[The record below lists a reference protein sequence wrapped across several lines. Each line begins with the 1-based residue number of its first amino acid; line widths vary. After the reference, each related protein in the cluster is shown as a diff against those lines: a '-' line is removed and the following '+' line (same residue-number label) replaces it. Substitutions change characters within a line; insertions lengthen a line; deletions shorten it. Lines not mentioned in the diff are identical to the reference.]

1 MSANTEEIR
10 GADKPRMLNS
20 ILPDLTDNYV
30 EEDGGLLVK
39 NVILLAAG
47 TWTDFKAQTP
57 LHYPTETLQKDAA
70 NWRSSTYWA
79 RHMGGA
85 PRNIVTDRLGDV
97 RNPHYDPNAAG
108 GAIVGDVF
116 YDGLTQTSRDGAALA
131 IAKAKAGTPLAVSAE
146 HGGTETWDPVEK
158 RFVATSL
165 AFYGLASVDKGAC
178 SVCGLPKKA
187 NESQQNGV
195 REMEQAEF
203 DKALADLKAG
213 ILGEVDAK
221 FAALKIPAD
230 PAAKVAELSATNE
243 GLVRELS
250 EAKKRIDALE
260 KTPAPKTMAGPVKEL
275 EDAPKEKLPRIVG
288 GSIVCE

>member
-10 GADKPRMLNS
+10 GPDKPRMLNS
-20 ILPDLTDNYV
+20 VLPDLNDNYV
-30 EEDGGLLVK
+30 EVDGGLLVK

-47 TWTDFKAQTP
+47 VWTDSKAQTP
-57 LHYPTETLQKDAA
+57 LYYPPETLKKDAA
-70 NWRSSTYWA
+70 NWVASAYWA

-97 RNPHYDPNAAG
+97 RNPRYDPNVAG

-116 YDGLTQTSRDGAALA
+116 YDRLTQTSRDGAALA
-131 IAKAKAGTPLAVSAE
+131 IAKARAGTPLAVSAE
-146 HGGTETWDPVEK
+146 HGGTEAWDPIEK
-158 RFVATSL
+158 RFMATSL

-178 SVCGLPKKA
+178 KVCGLPKKA
-187 NESQQNGV
+187 NESQQGV
-195 REMEQAEF
+195 REMEQQAEF

-260 KTPAPKTMAGPVKEL
+260 KTPNHRTVAEPTKEL
-275 EDAPKEKLPRIVG
+275 EDAPAQKLPRIVG
-288 GSIVCE
+288 NSIVCE